1 MLSTMTS
8 GVENTIVTLEFSN
21 PPVNALS
28 LEVREA
34 LAAAL
39 GLLAEPSS
47 TARVVVLRGANHRFS
62 AGGDIAELAEP
73 SSPTRDR
80 SVHSSFA
87 ALYQSVRSCP
97 VPVIAA
103 IEGYAMGGGFEL
115 ALCCDLRYV
124 TPGAKMAASAVN
136 MGLVES
142 AHTLAGQV
150 PQSYAAELLFT
161 GWTVDGVE
169 AARVGLATRCVAD
182 ADLDSTVA
190 KVAGQIASR
199 PPGSTRAAKAVLEM
213 ALVDRLAAV
222 DLAQESWLRLRA
234 GADHTEALE
243 AFQSKRSP
251 RFRGV

>member
-47 TARVVVLRGANHRFS
+47 TARV
-62 AGGDIAELAEP
+62 GGDIAELAEP